1 MRAHEF
7 IIEKIE
13 VEEDINLDSFR
24 SQAVKDGRMGSK
36 AKPIG
41 QGYTPEK
48 KRKVSAPEEPKM
60 DKRYRANTNGPQ
72 S

>member
-13 VEEDINLDSFR
+13 VEEGIDLDKYR

-36 AKPIG
+36 TKPIG
-41 QGYTPEK
+41 AGYTPEK
-48 KRKVSAPEEPKM
+48 RRRVSKPEEPKM
-60 DKRYRANTNGPQ
+60 NKRYKANRN
-72 S
+72 